1 MASYRDFNLKIRT
14 LNQLSAFARGIRG
27 AEGALA
33 LVDRSKFSK
42 QALDLFIFTQTKE
55 QSERFSCSPVAGR
68 GLPAGGGGGGGGDGP
83 SGGGAGGASAETHG
97 VAGCPPRRSLV
108 RRLSL
113 SSPPFYSFVGGGG
126 GGGGVFVCRVSCTL
140 GVRRK
145 SSTKKRK
152 KNFLIAYVM
161 RPIVGLVDANS
172 LRPKQTN
179 LVWDVTVLGLFSKCC
194 YVCPLVKHVVRSW
207 WVWHITIRTFR
218 L

>member
-1 MASYRDFNLKIRT
+1 M
-14 LNQLSAFARGIRG
+14 SAFARGIRG

-68 GLPAGGGGGGGGDGP
+68 GLPAGGGGDGP
-83 SGGGAGGASAETHG
+83 SGGGAGGAS
-97 VAGCPPRRSLV
+97 AGCPPRRSLV

-113 SSPPFYSFVGGGG
+113 SSPPFYSFVVGGGG
-126 GGGGVFVCRVSCTL
+126 AYLCVVSLARWVFDGSPQP
-140 GVRRK
+140 
-145 SSTKKRK
+145 KKEK

>member
-1 MASYRDFNLKIRT
+1 M
-14 LNQLSAFARGIRG
+14 
-27 AEGALA
+27 A

-68 GLPAGGGGGGGGDGP
+68 GLPAGGGGDGP

-97 VAGCPPRRSLV
+97 VGGLPAAEITGTPSISILTPVLLLCCGAYLCVVSLARWV
-108 RRLSL
+108 FDG
-113 SSPPFYSFVGGGG
+113 SPQP
-126 GGGGVFVCRVSCTL
+126 
-140 GVRRK
+140 
-145 SSTKKRK
+145 KKEK

-179 LVWDVTVLGLFSKCC
+179 LV
-194 YVCPLVKHVVRSW
+194 
-207 WVWHITIRTFR
+207 
-218 L
+218 